1 MSERK
6 WTTEQM
12 QAIKLKGA
20 NILVSAAAGSGKTSV
35 LVERIVNKII
45 NDGVDIDKILVV
57 TFTNAAASEMRQR
70 LMDAIYKKIDEN
82 PNDDNLQRQ
91 LMLINKANISTIHSF
106 CLNVIRNNFF
116 EIGISNNFRVAD
128 STEIEIMKQEVIE
141 DIFDNEYESQNEDF
155 TKLLE
160 KYASYNDDAK
170 LKELILRIYEFIQS
184 DPFPDKWLQNAVESY
199 NIRYEEKSNIENV
212 KLEEV
217 LPKDE
222 ASLQKSNET
231 KIVSDFSKTD
241 WGRIIVDKAKETLE
255 DCKINLESAIQE
267 VDTYQ
272 NLIDF
277 ISVLKTDLHDIEQI
291 LISNFSCDNAEKTEQ
306 ISLLDENSNEKN
318 QNNIWDKLYQDLN
331 SKEWQTWPRKSKMS
345 EEEKEAK
352 ERAKAIRDLAKA
364 NFIEIQKLVR
374 TNSKETVSDI
384 NEMHTTLKAIQNL
397 VLKFEKEFA
406 KRKREKNIVD
416 FNDIEHLAL
425 KILIDDDG
433 NPTETA
439 KKYDFNEIEI
449 DEYQDSNSVQEYI
462 LNSVSNGHNIFMVGD
477 VKQSIYKFRQANP
490 KLFMSK
496 YNEYSLPKSK
506 DNVKKQIKADDTE
519 EQNDNL
525 TDFINENRDVNQ
537 NTKILLYKNFRSRKN
552 ILDITNLVFNN
563 IMSKKLGEIE
573 YTEEEALNLG
583 ASFDEPNIDCETE
596 LNIIETNDE
605 ICKMKNNVTDLDFE
619 SSVNNANSIE
629 NTENEDYEVIEN
641 AALEAR
647 LVAKKIK
654 ELNKAGQP
662 YKNMTILLRSPKSVA
677 SIYEKE
683 LMDEGIPVF
692 SDITTEYL
700 NTIEIDTVMSLLKI
714 IDNPLQDI
722 PFVTVLRSEIGGFT
736 DNELIEIRLVDRNIS
751 YYRAFEK
758 AKDSNDI
765 RPELKERIN
774 QFINLLKE
782 LKEEEKTKP
791 LDELIWDIYNKTG
804 YYHYVALMPD
814 GTLRQ
819 ANLKKLFEKAREYE
833 KISLKGLF
841 NFILFMEKVGT
852 SSGSIDSARIIGEND
867 DVVRIMS
874 IHKSKGLEFPIV
886 FLCNA
891 NKKFNLKDMNEKI
904 VLDNNLGIGANYI
917 LDGIE
922 FPTIAKD
929 AIKIKANKEAISEE
943 MRVLYVAL
951 TRAKEK
957 LIIVG
962 TSDNVE
968 KKLGEKVDEINKYYK
983 FTKPEKLNPKLIE
996 KYKTYLD
1003 WIELVYKYND
1013 NPFMKLRIINK
1024 SELMAEVQSK
1034 EQEETRKHKAE
1045 IIKEINEH
1053 RINKEEYEKIN
1064 QMLNYT
1070 YKYEK
1075 DVELPTKTS
1084 VTALKVLINSIK
1096 GSTKINNEINKL
1108 NETVN
1113 LSNFEEADLGLN
1125 NEETNSTAK
1134 RKVPTFAQDKKLSGA
1149 RRGTIVHLILSKIT
1163 NEKNMDEVNN
1173 LIEKL
1178 LAKNTITEEEKSLI
1192 DMNIIK
1198 NYLNS
1203 ELYNEIL
1210 QAKEIYREIPFYL
1223 NINSGEIYE
1232 KTNEPIL
1239 VQGVIDIYYI
1249 SKNDEL
1255 VLVDYKTDYI
1265 KEKETGKEE
1274 LTQKYKSQLDLYK
1287 RALEKALKRK
1297 VDKAYIYST
1306 SLNECIEVEKNERIV
1321 K

>member
-141 DIFDNEYESQNEDF
+141 DIFDEEYESQNEDF

-160 KYASYNDDAK
+160 KYATYNDDAK

-199 NIRYEEKSNIENV
+199 NIRYEENANG
-212 KLEEV
+212 EV
-217 LPKDE
+217 N
-222 ASLQKSNET
+222 SSET
-231 KIVSDFSKTD
+231 KILADFSKTD

-255 DCKINLESAIQE
+255 DCKINIESAIQE
-267 VDTYQ
+267 VDTYP

-277 ISVLKTDLHDIEQI
+277 ISVLKTDLQDIEQI
-291 LISNFSCDNAEKTEQ
+291 QTSP
-306 ISLLDENSNEKN
+306 
-318 QNNIWDKLYQDLN
+318 WDKLYQDLN
-331 SKEWQTWPRKSKMS
+331 SKVWQTWPRKSKMS

-364 NFIEIQKLVR
+364 NFTEIQKLVR

-384 NEMHTTLKAIQNL
+384 NAMYTTLKAIQNL

-425 KILIDDDG
+425 KILVDDDG
-433 NPTETA
+433 NPTEIA

-490 KLFMSK
+490 KLFMGK
-496 YNEYSLPKSK
+496 YNEYNLPG
-506 DNVKKQIKADDTE
+506 N
-519 EQNDNL
+519 
-525 TDFINENRDVNQ
+525 NENRDIEQ

-583 ASFDEPNIDCETE
+583 ASFDEPSIDCETE
-596 LNIIETNDE
+596 LNIIETEEAEDE
-605 ICKMKNNVTDLDFE
+605 
-619 SSVNNANSIE
+619 
-629 NTENEDYEVIEN
+629 EVQEVVEN

-736 DNELIEIRLVDRNIS
+736 DNELIEIRLVDRNVS

-765 RPELKERIN
+765 RPELKEKIN
-774 QFINLLKE
+774 QFINLLKD

-804 YYHYVALMPD
+804 YYHYVGLMPD

-819 ANLKKLFEKAREYE
+819 ANLKELFEKAREYE

-917 LDGIE
+917 VDGIE

-968 KKLGEKVDEINKYYK
+968 KKLQEKVDEINKYYK
-983 FTKPEKLNPKLIE
+983 FTKPEKLNPKLVE

-1013 NPFMKLRIINK
+1013 NNK
-1024 SELMAEVQSK
+1024 SELTGEGFQNK
-1034 EQEETRKHKAE
+1034 EQEENRKHKAE

-1053 RINKEEYEKIN
+1053 KLNKEEYEKIN

-1070 YKYEK
+1070 YKYEN

-1084 VTALKVLINSIK
+1084 VTALKTLISNK
-1096 GSTKINNEINKL
+1096 NAKIQELDIDPISEKYAH
-1108 NETVN
+1108 EEYD
-1113 LSNFEEADLGLN
+1113 LS
-1125 NEETNSTAK
+1125 K

-1163 NEKNMDEVNN
+1163 NEKSLEEVNN

-1178 LAKNTITEEEKSLI
+1178 VAKNAITEEEKSLI

-1210 QAKEIYREIPFYL
+1210 QTKEIHREIPFYL

-1297 VDKAYIYST
+1297 VDKAFIYST
-1306 SLNECIEVEKNERIV
+1306 SLNECIEVEK
-1321 K
+1321 

>member
-1 MSERK
+1 
-6 WTTEQM
+6 
-12 QAIKLKGA
+12 
-20 NILVSAAAGSGKTSV
+20 
-35 LVERIVNKII
+35 
-45 NDGVDIDKILVV
+45 
-57 TFTNAAASEMRQR
+57 
-70 LMDAIYKKIDEN
+70 
-82 PNDDNLQRQ
+82 
-91 LMLINKANISTIHSF
+91 
-106 CLNVIRNNFF
+106 
-116 EIGISNNFRVAD
+116 
-128 STEIEIMKQEVIE
+128 
-141 DIFDNEYESQNEDF
+141 
-155 TKLLE
+155 
-160 KYASYNDDAK
+160 
-170 LKELILRIYEFIQS
+170 
-184 DPFPDKWLQNAVESY
+184 
-199 NIRYEEKSNIENV
+199 
-212 KLEEV
+212 
-217 LPKDE
+217 
-222 ASLQKSNET
+222 
-231 KIVSDFSKTD
+231 
-241 WGRIIVDKAKETLE
+241 
-255 DCKINLESAIQE
+255 
-267 VDTYQ
+267 
-272 NLIDF
+272 
-277 ISVLKTDLHDIEQI
+277 
-291 LISNFSCDNAEKTEQ
+291 
-306 ISLLDENSNEKN
+306 
-318 QNNIWDKLYQDLN
+318 
-331 SKEWQTWPRKSKMS
+331 
-345 EEEKEAK
+345 
-352 ERAKAIRDLAKA
+352 
-364 NFIEIQKLVR
+364 
-374 TNSKETVSDI
+374 
-384 NEMHTTLKAIQNL
+384 
-397 VLKFEKEFA
+397 
-406 KRKREKNIVD
+406 
-416 FNDIEHLAL
+416 
-425 KILIDDDG
+425 
-433 NPTETA
+433 
-439 KKYDFNEIEI
+439 
-449 DEYQDSNSVQEYI
+449 
-462 LNSVSNGHNIFMVGD
+462 
-477 VKQSIYKFRQANP
+477 
-490 KLFMSK
+490 
-496 YNEYSLPKSK
+496 
-506 DNVKKQIKADDTE
+506 
-519 EQNDNL
+519 
-525 TDFINENRDVNQ
+525 
-537 NTKILLYKNFRSRKN
+537 
-552 ILDITNLVFNN
+552 
-563 IMSKKLGEIE
+563 MSKKLGEIE

-583 ASFDEPNIDCETE
+583 ASFDEPSIECETE

-605 ICKMKNNVTDLDFE
+605 ICKMKNNRTALDSE
-619 SSVNNANSIE
+619 SNVNNENSIK
-629 NTENEDYEVIEN
+629 NNENEDYEVIEN

-700 NTIEIDTVMSLLKI
+700 NTIEIDTVMSILKI

-736 DNELIEIRLVDRNIS
+736 DNELIEIRLVDRNVS

-765 RPELKERIN
+765 RPELKEKIN
-774 QFINLLKE
+774 QFANLLKE
-782 LKEEEKTKP
+782 LKKEEKTKP

-804 YYHYVALMPD
+804 YYHYVGLMPD

-917 LDGIE
+917 VDGIE

-962 TSDNVE
+962 TNDNVE
-968 KKLGEKVDEINKYYK
+968 KKFQEKVDEINKYYK
-983 FTKPEKLNPKLIE
+983 FTKPEKFNPKLVE

-1013 NPFMKLRIINK
+1013 NPFMKLSIINK
-1024 SELMAEVQSK
+1024 SELMAETQSK

-1045 IIKEINEH
+1045 IIKEINDH
-1053 RINKEEYEKIN
+1053 KINKEEYEKIN

-1070 YKYEK
+1070 YKYEN

-1084 VTALKVLINSIK
+1084 VTALKTLINSIK
-1096 GSTKINNEINKL
+1096 GATKINNFNKL
-1108 NETVN
+1108 NEIVN
-1113 LSNFEEADLGLN
+1113 LSSLDEEDLGLN
-1125 NEETNSTAK
+1125 NEERIFAEETNNTTK
-1134 RKVPTFAQDKKLSGA
+1134 RKIPSFAQDKKLSGSK
-1149 RRGTIVHLILSKIT
+1149 RGTIVHLILSKIT
-1163 NEKNMDEVNN
+1163 NEKNMEEANN

-1178 LAKNTITEEEKSLI
+1178 VAKNAITEEEKASI

-1210 QAKEIYREIPFYL
+1210 QAKEIHREIPFYL

-1274 LTQKYKSQLDLYK
+1274 LTQKYKAQLDLYK

-1297 VDKAYIYST
+1297 VDKAFIYST
-1306 SLNECIEVEKNERIV
+1306 SLNECIKVDK
-1321 K
+1321 

>member
-267 VDTYQ
+267 VDTYP

-291 LISNFSCDNAEKTEQ
+291 LISNLSCDNAEKTEQ

-425 KILIDDDG
+425 KILVDDDG

-490 KLFMSK
+490 KLFMGK

-506 DNVKKQIKADDTE
+506 DNGENQIKADDTE

-619 SSVNNANSIE
+619 SNVNNANSIE

-765 RPELKERIN
+765 RPELKEKIN

-804 YYHYVALMPD
+804 YYHYVGLMPD

-917 LDGIE
+917 VDGIE

-1013 NPFMKLRIINK
+1013 NPFMKLSIINK
-1024 SELMAEVQSK
+1024 SELMAEAQSK

-1070 YKYEK
+1070 YKFEK

>member
-141 DIFDNEYESQNEDF
+141 DIFDEEYESQNEDF

-160 KYASYNDDAK
+160 KYATYNDDAK

-199 NIRYEEKSNIENV
+199 NIRYEENANG
-212 KLEEV
+212 EV
-217 LPKDE
+217 N
-222 ASLQKSNET
+222 SSET
-231 KIVSDFSKTD
+231 KILADFSKTD

-255 DCKINLESAIQE
+255 DCKINIESAIQE
-267 VDTYQ
+267 VDTYP

-277 ISVLKTDLHDIEQI
+277 ISVLKTDLQDIEQI
-291 LISNFSCDNAEKTEQ
+291 QTSP
-306 ISLLDENSNEKN
+306 
-318 QNNIWDKLYQDLN
+318 WDKLYQDLN
-331 SKEWQTWPRKSKMS
+331 SKGWQTWPRKSKMS

-364 NFIEIQKLVR
+364 NFTEIQKLVR

-384 NEMHTTLKAIQNL
+384 NAMYTTLKAIQNL

-425 KILIDDDG
+425 KILVDDDG
-433 NPTETA
+433 NPTEIA

-490 KLFMSK
+490 KLFMGK
-496 YNEYSLPKSK
+496 YNEYNLPG
-506 DNVKKQIKADDTE
+506 N
-519 EQNDNL
+519 
-525 TDFINENRDVNQ
+525 NENRDIEQ

-583 ASFDEPNIDCETE
+583 ASFDEPSIDCETE
-596 LNIIETNDE
+596 LNIIETEEAEDE
-605 ICKMKNNVTDLDFE
+605 
-619 SSVNNANSIE
+619 
-629 NTENEDYEVIEN
+629 EVQEVVEN

-736 DNELIEIRLVDRNIS
+736 DNELIEIRLVDRNVS

-765 RPELKERIN
+765 RPELKEKIN
-774 QFINLLKE
+774 QFINLLKD

-791 LDELIWDIYNKTG
+791 LDELIWNIYNKTG
-804 YYHYVALMPD
+804 YYHYVGLMPD

-917 LDGIE
+917 VDGIE

-968 KKLGEKVDEINKYYK
+968 KKLQEKVDEINKYYK
-983 FTKPEKLNPKLIE
+983 FTKPEKLNPKLVE

-1013 NPFMKLRIINK
+1013 NPFMKLSIINK
-1024 SELMAEVQSK
+1024 SELMTETQSK

-1053 RINKEEYEKIN
+1053 KLNKEEYERIN

-1070 YKYEK
+1070 YKYEN

-1084 VTALKVLINSIK
+1084 VTALKTLISNK
-1096 GSTKINNEINKL
+1096 NAEIQELDIDPISEKYAH
-1108 NETVN
+1108 EEYD
-1113 LSNFEEADLGLN
+1113 LS
-1125 NEETNSTAK
+1125 K

-1163 NEKNMDEVNN
+1163 NEKSLEEVNN

-1178 LAKNTITEEEKSLI
+1178 VAKNAITEEEKSLI

-1210 QAKEIYREIPFYL
+1210 QAKEIHREIPFYL

-1297 VDKAYIYST
+1297 VDKAFIYST
-1306 SLNECIEVEKNERIV
+1306 SLNECIEVEK
-1321 K
+1321 

>member
-1 MSERK
+1 M
-6 WTTEQM
+6 
-12 QAIKLKGA
+12 
-20 NILVSAAAGSGKTSV
+20 
-35 LVERIVNKII
+35 
-45 NDGVDIDKILVV
+45 
-57 TFTNAAASEMRQR
+57 
-70 LMDAIYKKIDEN
+70 
-82 PNDDNLQRQ
+82 
-91 LMLINKANISTIHSF
+91 
-106 CLNVIRNNFF
+106 
-116 EIGISNNFRVAD
+116 
-128 STEIEIMKQEVIE
+128 
-141 DIFDNEYESQNEDF
+141 
-155 TKLLE
+155 
-160 KYASYNDDAK
+160 
-170 LKELILRIYEFIQS
+170 
-184 DPFPDKWLQNAVESY
+184 
-199 NIRYEEKSNIENV
+199 
-212 KLEEV
+212 
-217 LPKDE
+217 
-222 ASLQKSNET
+222 
-231 KIVSDFSKTD
+231 
-241 WGRIIVDKAKETLE
+241 
-255 DCKINLESAIQE
+255 
-267 VDTYQ
+267 
-272 NLIDF
+272 IDF

-291 LISNFSCDNAEKTEQ
+291 QTSP
-306 ISLLDENSNEKN
+306 
-318 QNNIWDKLYQDLN
+318 WDKLYQDLN
-331 SKEWQTWPRKSKMS
+331 SKVWQTWPRKSKMS

-364 NFIEIQKLVR
+364 NFTEIQKLVR
-374 TNSKETVSDI
+374 ANSKETVSDI
-384 NEMHTTLKAIQNL
+384 NAMYTTLKAIQNL

-425 KILIDDDG
+425 KILVDDDG
-433 NPTETA
+433 NPTEIA

-490 KLFMSK
+490 KLFMGK
-496 YNEYSLPKSK
+496 YNEYNLPG
-506 DNVKKQIKADDTE
+506 N
-519 EQNDNL
+519 
-525 TDFINENRDVNQ
+525 NENRNIEQ

-583 ASFDEPNIDCETE
+583 ASFDEPSIDCETE
-596 LNIIETNDE
+596 LNIIETEEAEDE
-605 ICKMKNNVTDLDFE
+605 
-619 SSVNNANSIE
+619 
-629 NTENEDYEVIEN
+629 EVQEVVEN

-765 RPELKERIN
+765 RPELKEKIN
-774 QFINLLKE
+774 QFINLLKD

-917 LDGIE
+917 VDGIE

-983 FTKPEKLNPKLIE
+983 FTKPEKLNPKLVE

-1013 NPFMKLRIINK
+1013 NPFMKLSIINK
-1024 SELMAEVQSK
+1024 SELMAETQSK

-1070 YKYEK
+1070 YKCEN

-1084 VTALKVLINSIK
+1084 VTALKTLISNK
-1096 GSTKINNEINKL
+1096 NAKIQELDIDPISEKYAH
-1108 NETVN
+1108 EEYD
-1113 LSNFEEADLGLN
+1113 LS
-1125 NEETNSTAK
+1125 K

-1163 NEKNMDEVNN
+1163 NEKTLEEVNN

-1178 LAKNTITEEEKSLI
+1178 VAKNAITEEEKSLI

-1210 QAKEIYREIPFYL
+1210 QAKEIHREIPFYL

-1232 KTNEPIL
+1232 RTNEPIL

-1297 VDKAYIYST
+1297 VEKAYIYST
-1306 SLNECIEVEKNERIV
+1306 SLNECIEVEK
-1321 K
+1321 

>member
-70 LMDAIYKKIDEN
+70 LMDAIYAKIDEK
-82 PNDDNLQRQ
+82 PNDQNLQRQ

-141 DIFDNEYESQNEDF
+141 DIFDDEYESQNKDF
-155 TKLLE
+155 TKLLD
-160 KYASYNDDAK
+160 KYASYNDDSK

-199 NIRYEEKSNIENV
+199 NIKYEEKSNIEDI
-212 KLEEV
+212 KLEQA
-217 LPKDE
+217 LSKDE
-222 ASLQKSNET
+222 ENLNKQNDINT
-231 KIVSDFSKTD
+231 IIDFSNTN
-241 WGRIIVDKAKETLE
+241 WGKIIVDKVKETLQ
-255 DCKINLESAIQE
+255 DCKINLEAAIQE
-267 VDTYQ
+267 VDTYP

-277 ISVLKTDLHDIEQI
+277 ISVLKTDLQDVEQI
-291 LISNFSCDNAEKTEQ
+291 QTNL
-306 ISLLDENSNEKN
+306 
-318 QNNIWDKLYQDLN
+318 WDKLYQDLN
-331 SKEWQTWPRKSKMS
+331 SKAWQSWPRKSKMS

-364 NFIEIQKLVR
+364 NFTELQKLVR
-374 TNSKETVSDI
+374 TNSKETVNDI
-384 NEMHTTLKAIQNL
+384 NAMYTTLKAIQNL

-425 KILIDDDG
+425 KILVDDDG
-433 NPTETA
+433 NPTEIA

-496 YNEYSLPKSK
+496 YNEYKLPETEKATSSLEKHT
-506 DNVKKQIKADDTE
+506 NVTE
-519 EQNDNL
+519 LN
-525 TDFINENRDVNQ
+525 FAKNRDVKQ

-583 ASFDEPNIDCETE
+583 ASFDEPTIDCETE

-605 ICKMKNNVTDLDFE
+605 ICKMKNSILDAENSLNNEAVENVT
-619 SSVNNANSIE
+619 
-629 NTENEDYEVIEN
+629 NTETEDYEVIEN

-654 ELNKAGQP
+654 ELNKAGVP

-677 SIYEKE
+677 NIYEKE
-683 LMDEGIPVF
+683 LMDAEIPVF

-758 AKDSNDI
+758 AKDSNEI
-765 RPELKERIN
+765 RPELKEKIT
-774 QFINLLKE
+774 QFANLLKE

-804 YYHYVALMPD
+804 YYHYVGLMPD

-917 LDGIE
+917 VDGIE
-922 FPTIAKD
+922 IPTIAKD

-968 KKLGEKVDEINKYYK
+968 KKLGEKIDEINKYYK
-983 FTKPEKLNPKLIE
+983 FTKPEKLNPKLVE

-1003 WIELVYKYND
+1003 WLELVYKYND
-1013 NPFMKLRIINK
+1013 NSFMNLNIVNK
-1024 SELMAEVQSK
+1024 TELTGEEFQNK
-1034 EQEETRKHKAE
+1034 EQEENRKHKAE

-1053 RINKEEYEKIN
+1053 KINKEEYEKIDK
-1064 QMLNYT
+1064 MLNYT
-1070 YKYEK
+1070 YEYEK

-1084 VTALKVLINSIK
+1084 VTALKEINSIK
-1096 GSTKINNEINKL
+1096 ENT
-1108 NETVN
+1108 
-1113 LSNFEEADLGLN
+1113 
-1125 NEETNSTAK
+1125 
-1134 RKVPTFAQDKKLSGA
+1134 KVPSFAQDKKLSGA

-1163 NEKNMDEVNN
+1163 NEQSLNEVSN

-1178 LAKNTITEEEKSLI
+1178 VAKNAITEEEKSLI
-1192 DMNIIK
+1192 DMKIIE

-1203 ELYNEIL
+1203 KLYNEIL
-1210 QAKEIYREIPFYL
+1210 QAKEIHRETPFYL

-1232 KTNEPIL
+1232 GTNEPIL
-1239 VQGVIDIYYI
+1239 VQGVMDLYFI
-1249 SKNDEL
+1249 SKDDEL

-1265 KEKETGKEE
+1265 KENAEKELKE
-1274 LTQKYKSQLDLYK
+1274 KYKSQLDLYK

-1297 VDKAYIYST
+1297 VDKAFIYST
-1306 SLNECIEVEKNERIV
+1306 SLNECIVVEK
-1321 K
+1321 

>member
-160 KYASYNDDAK
+160 KYATYNDDAK

-199 NIRYEEKSNIENV
+199 NIRYEEKSNIENI

-217 LPKDE
+217 LHEDE
-222 ASLQKSNET
+222 ENLQKSSET
-231 KIVSDFSKTD
+231 KILEDFSKKD
-241 WGRIIVDKAKETLE
+241 WGKVIVDKAKETLE

-267 VDTYQ
+267 VDTYP

-384 NEMHTTLKAIQNL
+384 NEMHTTLKVIQNL

-425 KILIDDDG
+425 KILVDDDG

-496 YNEYSLPKSK
+496 YNEYSLPKGK
-506 DNVKKQIKADDTE
+506 DNGEKQIKADDTE

-605 ICKMKNNVTDLDFE
+605 ICKMKNNGTVLDFE

-700 NTIEIDTVMSLLKI
+700 NTIEIDTVMSILKI

-722 PFVTVLRSEIGGFT
+722 PFVTVLRSEIAGFT

-765 RPELKERIN
+765 RPELKEKIN

-804 YYHYVALMPD
+804 YYHYVGLMPD

-917 LDGIE
+917 VDGIE

-983 FTKPEKLNPKLIE
+983 FTKPEKLNPKLVE

-1024 SELMAEVQSK
+1024 SELMAEAQSK

>member
-1 MSERK
+1 
-6 WTTEQM
+6 
-12 QAIKLKGA
+12 
-20 NILVSAAAGSGKTSV
+20 
-35 LVERIVNKII
+35 
-45 NDGVDIDKILVV
+45 
-57 TFTNAAASEMRQR
+57 
-70 LMDAIYKKIDEN
+70 
-82 PNDDNLQRQ
+82 
-91 LMLINKANISTIHSF
+91 
-106 CLNVIRNNFF
+106 
-116 EIGISNNFRVAD
+116 
-128 STEIEIMKQEVIE
+128 
-141 DIFDNEYESQNEDF
+141 
-155 TKLLE
+155 
-160 KYASYNDDAK
+160 
-170 LKELILRIYEFIQS
+170 
-184 DPFPDKWLQNAVESY
+184 
-199 NIRYEEKSNIENV
+199 
-212 KLEEV
+212 
-217 LPKDE
+217 
-222 ASLQKSNET
+222 
-231 KIVSDFSKTD
+231 
-241 WGRIIVDKAKETLE
+241 
-255 DCKINLESAIQE
+255 
-267 VDTYQ
+267 
-272 NLIDF
+272 
-277 ISVLKTDLHDIEQI
+277 
-291 LISNFSCDNAEKTEQ
+291 
-306 ISLLDENSNEKN
+306 
-318 QNNIWDKLYQDLN
+318 
-331 SKEWQTWPRKSKMS
+331 
-345 EEEKEAK
+345 
-352 ERAKAIRDLAKA
+352 
-364 NFIEIQKLVR
+364 
-374 TNSKETVSDI
+374 
-384 NEMHTTLKAIQNL
+384 
-397 VLKFEKEFA
+397 
-406 KRKREKNIVD
+406 
-416 FNDIEHLAL
+416 
-425 KILIDDDG
+425 
-433 NPTETA
+433 
-439 KKYDFNEIEI
+439 
-449 DEYQDSNSVQEYI
+449 
-462 LNSVSNGHNIFMVGD
+462 
-477 VKQSIYKFRQANP
+477 
-490 KLFMSK
+490 
-496 YNEYSLPKSK
+496 
-506 DNVKKQIKADDTE
+506 
-519 EQNDNL
+519 
-525 TDFINENRDVNQ
+525 
-537 NTKILLYKNFRSRKN
+537 
-552 ILDITNLVFNN
+552 
-563 IMSKKLGEIE
+563 
-573 YTEEEALNLG
+573 
-583 ASFDEPNIDCETE
+583 
-596 LNIIETNDE
+596 
-605 ICKMKNNVTDLDFE
+605 
-619 SSVNNANSIE
+619 
-629 NTENEDYEVIEN
+629 
-641 AALEAR
+641 
-647 LVAKKIK
+647 
-654 ELNKAGQP
+654 
-662 YKNMTILLRSPKSVA
+662 MTILLRSPKSVA

-765 RPELKERIN
+765 RPELKEKIN

-791 LDELIWDIYNKTG
+791 LDELIWNIYNKTG
-804 YYHYVALMPD
+804 YYHYVGLMPD

-983 FTKPEKLNPKLIE
+983 FTKPEKLNPKLVE

-1024 SELMAEVQSK
+1024 SELMAEAQSK

>member
-141 DIFDNEYESQNEDF
+141 DIFDDEYESQNKDF
-155 TKLLE
+155 TKLLD
-160 KYASYNDDAK
+160 KYASYNDDSK
-170 LKELILRIYEFIQS
+170 LKELVLRIYEFIQS

-199 NIRYEEKSNIENV
+199 NIKYEEKSNIEDI
-212 KLEEV
+212 KLEQA
-217 LPKDE
+217 LSKDE
-222 ASLQKSNET
+222 ANLNKQNDINT
-231 KIVSDFSKTD
+231 IIDFSNTN
-241 WGRIIVDKAKETLE
+241 WGKIIVDKVKETLQ
-255 DCKINLESAIQE
+255 DCKINLEAAIQE
-267 VDTYQ
+267 VDTYP

-277 ISVLKTDLHDIEQI
+277 ISVLKTDLQDVEQI
-291 LISNFSCDNAEKTEQ
+291 QTNL
-306 ISLLDENSNEKN
+306 
-318 QNNIWDKLYQDLN
+318 WDKLYQDLN
-331 SKEWQTWPRKSKMS
+331 SKAWQSWPRKSKMS

-364 NFIEIQKLVR
+364 NFTDLQKIVR
-374 TNSKETVSDI
+374 TNSKETVNDI
-384 NEMHTTLKAIQNL
+384 NAMYTTLKAIQNL

-425 KILIDDDG
+425 KILVDDDG
-433 NPTETA
+433 NPTEIA

-496 YNEYSLPKSK
+496 YNEYKLPETEKATSSLEKHT
-506 DNVKKQIKADDTE
+506 NVTE
-519 EQNDNL
+519 LN
-525 TDFINENRDVNQ
+525 FAKNRDVKQ

-583 ASFDEPNIDCETE
+583 ASFDEPTIDCETE

-605 ICKMKNNVTDLDFE
+605 ICKMKNSILDAENSLNNEAVENVT
-619 SSVNNANSIE
+619 
-629 NTENEDYEVIEN
+629 NTETEDYEVIEN

-654 ELNKAGQP
+654 ELNKAGVP

-677 SIYEKE
+677 NIYEKE
-683 LMDEGIPVF
+683 LMDAEIPVF

-700 NTIEIDTVMSLLKI
+700 NTIEIDAVMSLLKI

-758 AKDSNDI
+758 AKDSNEI
-765 RPELKERIN
+765 RPELKEKIT
-774 QFINLLKE
+774 QFANLLKE

-804 YYHYVALMPD
+804 YYHYVGLMPD

-917 LDGIE
+917 VDGIE

-962 TSDNVE
+962 TSNNVE
-968 KKLGEKVDEINKYYK
+968 KKLGKKIDEINKYYK
-983 FTKPEKLNPKLIE
+983 FTKPEKLNPKLVE

-1003 WIELVYKYND
+1003 WLELVYKYND
-1013 NPFMKLRIINK
+1013 NSFMNLNIVNK
-1024 SELMAEVQSK
+1024 TELTGEEFQNK
-1034 EQEETRKHKAE
+1034 EQEENRKHKAE

-1053 RINKEEYEKIN
+1053 KINKEEYEKIDK
-1064 QMLNYT
+1064 MLNYT
-1070 YKYEK
+1070 YEYEK

-1084 VTALKVLINSIK
+1084 VTALKEINSIK
-1096 GSTKINNEINKL
+1096 ENT
-1108 NETVN
+1108 
-1113 LSNFEEADLGLN
+1113 
-1125 NEETNSTAK
+1125 
-1134 RKVPTFAQDKKLSGA
+1134 KVPSFAQDKKLSGA

-1163 NEKNMDEVNN
+1163 NEQSLNEVSN

-1178 LAKNTITEEEKSLI
+1178 VAKNAITEEEKSLI
-1192 DMNIIK
+1192 DMKIIE

-1203 ELYNEIL
+1203 KLYNEIL
-1210 QAKEIYREIPFYL
+1210 QAKEIHRETPFYL

-1232 KTNEPIL
+1232 GTNEPIL
-1239 VQGVIDIYYI
+1239 VQGVIDLYFI
-1249 SKNDEL
+1249 SKDDEL

-1265 KEKETGKEE
+1265 KENAEKELKE
-1274 LTQKYKSQLDLYK
+1274 KYKSQLDLYK

-1297 VDKAYIYST
+1297 VDKAFIYST
-1306 SLNECIEVEKNERIV
+1306 SLNECIVVEK
-1321 K
+1321 

>member
-1 MSERK
+1 M
-6 WTTEQM
+6 
-12 QAIKLKGA
+12 
-20 NILVSAAAGSGKTSV
+20 TS
-35 LVERIVNKII
+35 
-45 NDGVDIDKILVV
+45 
-57 TFTNAAASEMRQR
+57 Q
-70 LMDAIYKKIDEN
+70 
-82 PNDDNLQRQ
+82 
-91 LMLINKANISTIHSF
+91 
-106 CLNVIRNNFF
+106 
-116 EIGISNNFRVAD
+116 
-128 STEIEIMKQEVIE
+128 
-141 DIFDNEYESQNEDF
+141 
-155 TKLLE
+155 
-160 KYASYNDDAK
+160 
-170 LKELILRIYEFIQS
+170 
-184 DPFPDKWLQNAVESY
+184 
-199 NIRYEEKSNIENV
+199 
-212 KLEEV
+212 
-217 LPKDE
+217 
-222 ASLQKSNET
+222 
-231 KIVSDFSKTD
+231 
-241 WGRIIVDKAKETLE
+241 
-255 DCKINLESAIQE
+255 
-267 VDTYQ
+267 
-272 NLIDF
+272 
-277 ISVLKTDLHDIEQI
+277 
-291 LISNFSCDNAEKTEQ
+291 
-306 ISLLDENSNEKN
+306 
-318 QNNIWDKLYQDLN
+318 
-331 SKEWQTWPRKSKMS
+331 
-345 EEEKEAK
+345 
-352 ERAKAIRDLAKA
+352 
-364 NFIEIQKLVR
+364 
-374 TNSKETVSDI
+374 
-384 NEMHTTLKAIQNL
+384 
-397 VLKFEKEFA
+397 
-406 KRKREKNIVD
+406 
-416 FNDIEHLAL
+416 
-425 KILIDDDG
+425 
-433 NPTETA
+433 
-439 KKYDFNEIEI
+439 
-449 DEYQDSNSVQEYI
+449 
-462 LNSVSNGHNIFMVGD
+462 
-477 VKQSIYKFRQANP
+477 
-490 KLFMSK
+490 
-496 YNEYSLPKSK
+496 
-506 DNVKKQIKADDTE
+506 
-519 EQNDNL
+519 
-525 TDFINENRDVNQ
+525 
-537 NTKILLYKNFRSRKN
+537 
-552 ILDITNLVFNN
+552 
-563 IMSKKLGEIE
+563 
-573 YTEEEALNLG
+573 
-583 ASFDEPNIDCETE
+583 
-596 LNIIETNDE
+596 TNDE
-605 ICKMKNNVTDLDFE
+605 ICKMKNNGTVLDFE

-683 LMDEGIPVF
+683 LMDAGIPVF

-736 DNELIEIRLVDRNIS
+736 DNELIEIRLVDRNVS

-765 RPELKERIN
+765 RPELKEKIN

-804 YYHYVALMPD
+804 YYHYVGLMPG

-917 LDGIE
+917 VDGIE

-983 FTKPEKLNPKLIE
+983 FTKPEKLNPKLVE

-1013 NPFMKLRIINK
+1013 NPFMKLSIINK
-1024 SELMAEVQSK
+1024 SELMAETQSK

-1070 YKYEK
+1070 YKCEN

-1084 VTALKVLINSIK
+1084 VTALKTLISNK
-1096 GSTKINNEINKL
+1096 NAKIQELDIDPISEKYAH
-1108 NETVN
+1108 EEYD
-1113 LSNFEEADLGLN
+1113 LS
-1125 NEETNSTAK
+1125 K

-1163 NEKNMDEVNN
+1163 NEKTLEEVNN

-1178 LAKNTITEEEKSLI
+1178 VAKNAITEEEKSLI

-1210 QAKEIYREIPFYL
+1210 QAKEIHREIPFYL

-1297 VDKAYIYST
+1297 VEKAYIYST
-1306 SLNECIEVEKNERIV
+1306 SLNECIEVEK
-1321 K
+1321 

>member
-1 MSERK
+1 
-6 WTTEQM
+6 
-12 QAIKLKGA
+12 
-20 NILVSAAAGSGKTSV
+20 
-35 LVERIVNKII
+35 
-45 NDGVDIDKILVV
+45 
-57 TFTNAAASEMRQR
+57 
-70 LMDAIYKKIDEN
+70 
-82 PNDDNLQRQ
+82 
-91 LMLINKANISTIHSF
+91 
-106 CLNVIRNNFF
+106 
-116 EIGISNNFRVAD
+116 
-128 STEIEIMKQEVIE
+128 
-141 DIFDNEYESQNEDF
+141 
-155 TKLLE
+155 
-160 KYASYNDDAK
+160 
-170 LKELILRIYEFIQS
+170 
-184 DPFPDKWLQNAVESY
+184 
-199 NIRYEEKSNIENV
+199 
-212 KLEEV
+212 
-217 LPKDE
+217 
-222 ASLQKSNET
+222 
-231 KIVSDFSKTD
+231 
-241 WGRIIVDKAKETLE
+241 
-255 DCKINLESAIQE
+255 
-267 VDTYQ
+267 
-272 NLIDF
+272 
-277 ISVLKTDLHDIEQI
+277 
-291 LISNFSCDNAEKTEQ
+291 
-306 ISLLDENSNEKN
+306 
-318 QNNIWDKLYQDLN
+318 
-331 SKEWQTWPRKSKMS
+331 
-345 EEEKEAK
+345 
-352 ERAKAIRDLAKA
+352 
-364 NFIEIQKLVR
+364 
-374 TNSKETVSDI
+374 
-384 NEMHTTLKAIQNL
+384 
-397 VLKFEKEFA
+397 
-406 KRKREKNIVD
+406 
-416 FNDIEHLAL
+416 
-425 KILIDDDG
+425 
-433 NPTETA
+433 
-439 KKYDFNEIEI
+439 
-449 DEYQDSNSVQEYI
+449 
-462 LNSVSNGHNIFMVGD
+462 
-477 VKQSIYKFRQANP
+477 
-490 KLFMSK
+490 
-496 YNEYSLPKSK
+496 
-506 DNVKKQIKADDTE
+506 
-519 EQNDNL
+519 
-525 TDFINENRDVNQ
+525 
-537 NTKILLYKNFRSRKN
+537 
-552 ILDITNLVFNN
+552 
-563 IMSKKLGEIE
+563 
-573 YTEEEALNLG
+573 
-583 ASFDEPNIDCETE
+583 
-596 LNIIETNDE
+596 
-605 ICKMKNNVTDLDFE
+605 
-619 SSVNNANSIE
+619 
-629 NTENEDYEVIEN
+629 
-641 AALEAR
+641 
-647 LVAKKIK
+647 
-654 ELNKAGQP
+654 
-662 YKNMTILLRSPKSVA
+662 MTILLRSPKSVA

-736 DNELIEIRLVDRNIS
+736 DNELIEIRLVDRNVS

-765 RPELKERIN
+765 RPELKEKIN

-804 YYHYVALMPD
+804 YYHYVGLMPG

-917 LDGIE
+917 VDGIE

-983 FTKPEKLNPKLIE
+983 FTKPEKLNPKLVE

-1013 NPFMKLRIINK
+1013 NPFMKLSIINK
-1024 SELMAEVQSK
+1024 SELMAETQSK

-1070 YKYEK
+1070 YKCEN

-1084 VTALKVLINSIK
+1084 VTALKTLISNK
-1096 GSTKINNEINKL
+1096 NAKIQELDIDPISEKYAH
-1108 NETVN
+1108 EEYD
-1113 LSNFEEADLGLN
+1113 LS
-1125 NEETNSTAK
+1125 K

-1163 NEKNMDEVNN
+1163 NEKSLEEVNN

-1178 LAKNTITEEEKSLI
+1178 VAKNAITEEEKSLI

-1210 QAKEIYREIPFYL
+1210 QAKEIHREIPFYL

-1232 KTNEPIL
+1232 RTNEPIL

-1297 VDKAYIYST
+1297 VDKAFIYST
-1306 SLNECIEVEKNERIV
+1306 SLNECIEVEK
-1321 K
+1321 

>member
-155 TKLLE
+155 TKILE
-160 KYASYNDDAK
+160 KYATYNDDAK

-199 NIRYEEKSNIENV
+199 NIRYEEKSNIDDI
-212 KLEEV
+212 KLEQT
-217 LPKDE
+217 LLKDE
-222 ASLQKSNET
+222 ANLQKSNET

-241 WGRIIVDKAKETLE
+241 WGKVIVDKVKETLE

-267 VDTYQ
+267 VDTYP

-277 ISVLKTDLHDIEQI
+277 ISVLKTDLQEIEQI
-291 LISNFSCDNAEKTEQ
+291 LTSILSCDNAEKTEQ
-306 ISLLDENSNEKN
+306 ISLLEENSNG
-318 QNNIWDKLYQDLN
+318 QNENNLWDKLYQDLN
-331 SKEWQTWPRKSKMS
+331 SKAWQTWPRKSKMS

-364 NFIEIQKLVR
+364 NFTEVQKLVR

-384 NEMHTTLKAIQNL
+384 NAMYTTLKAIQNL

-425 KILIDDDG
+425 KILVDDDG
-433 NPTETA
+433 NPTEIA

-490 KLFMSK
+490 KLFMGK
-496 YNEYSLPKSK
+496 YNEYKLPE
-506 DNVKKQIKADDTE
+506 N
-519 EQNDNL
+519 
-525 TDFINENRDVNQ
+525 NENRDLNQ

-583 ASFDEPNIDCETE
+583 ASFDEPSIECETE

-605 ICKMKNNVTDLDFE
+605 ICKMKNNRTALDSE
-619 SSVNNANSIE
+619 SNVNNENSIK
-629 NTENEDYEVIEN
+629 NNENEDYEVIEN

-700 NTIEIDTVMSLLKI
+700 NTIEIDTVMSILKI

-736 DNELIEIRLVDRNIS
+736 DNELIEIRLVDRNVS

-765 RPELKERIN
+765 RPELKEKIN
-774 QFINLLKE
+774 QFANLLKE
-782 LKEEEKTKP
+782 LKKEEKTKP

-804 YYHYVALMPD
+804 YYHYVGLMPD

-917 LDGIE
+917 VDGIE

-962 TSDNVE
+962 TNDNVE
-968 KKLGEKVDEINKYYK
+968 KKFQEKVDEINKYYK
-983 FTKPEKLNPKLIE
+983 FTKPEKLNPKLVE

-1013 NPFMKLRIINK
+1013 NPFMKLSIINK
-1024 SELMAEVQSK
+1024 SELMAETQSK

-1070 YKYEK
+1070 YKYEN

-1096 GSTKINNEINKL
+1096 GATKINNFNKL
-1108 NETVN
+1108 NEIVN
-1113 LSNFEEADLGLN
+1113 LSSFDEEDLGLN
-1125 NEETNSTAK
+1125 NEERIFAEETNNTTK
-1134 RKVPTFAQDKKLSGA
+1134 RKIPSFAQDKKLSGA

-1178 LAKNTITEEEKSLI
+1178 QAKNAITEEEKSLI

-1203 ELYNEIL
+1203 ELYSEIL
-1210 QAKEIYREIPFYL
+1210 QAKEIHRETPFYL

-1232 KTNEPIL
+1232 GTNEPIL
-1239 VQGVIDIYYI
+1239 VQGVIDIYYM
-1249 SKNDEL
+1249 SKNNEL

-1265 KEKETGKEE
+1265 KEKETGRKELIE
-1274 LTQKYKSQLDLYK
+1274 KYKSQLDLYK

-1297 VDKAYIYST
+1297 VDKAFIYST
-1306 SLNECIEVEKNERIV
+1306 SLNECIKVDK
-1321 K
+1321 